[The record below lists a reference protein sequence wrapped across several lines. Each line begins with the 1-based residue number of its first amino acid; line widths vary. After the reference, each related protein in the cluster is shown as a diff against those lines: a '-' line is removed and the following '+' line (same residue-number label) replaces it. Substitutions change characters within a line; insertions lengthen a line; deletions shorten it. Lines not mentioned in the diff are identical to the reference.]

1 MNWPAG
7 KVKKGIANDLDS
19 YLDTGWCVFLDRI
32 NQRLVRGVAAV
43 IVASLIKMALAWGLV
58 FLGDF
63 GASWIKHE
71 GKFFSFL
78 KWIPAPLAAY
88 ITWFIFGAPEL

>member
-1 MNWPAG
+1 MIWTLIWILGGAFFWIG
-7 KVKKGIANDLDS
+7 STKGWL
-19 YLDTGWCVFLDRI
+19 W
-32 NQRLVRGVAAV
+32 GVAAV